1 MINEGRT
8 IYFRLVEESDAAF
21 IHSLR
26 MDEQYNKYLSQVD
39 DDVEKQRQWITRY
52 KQREE
57 QNEEYYFIIHRK
69 DNNLPIGTLRIY
81 DFRPEENSFCWGSWI
96 LNENKTRYAALESA
110 MCVYEFAFG
119 ELGYNRCHM
128 DMRKENKG
136 VIAFHQR
143 FGIEIFDESE
153 IDYFAYLYKDSY
165 LKVRD
170 EFFSFLDSHRAQ

>member
-1 MINEGRT
+1 
-8 IYFRLVEESDAAF
+8 
-21 IHSLR
+21 
-26 MDEQYNKYLSQVD
+26 
-39 DDVEKQRQWITRY
+39 
-52 KQREE
+52 
-57 QNEEYYFIIHRK
+57 
-69 DNNLPIGTLRIY
+69 
-81 DFRPEENSFCWGSWI
+81 
-96 LNENKTRYAALESA
+96 

-143 FGIEIFDESE
+143 FGIEIFDESD

-170 EFFSFLDSHRAQ
+170 EFNSFLDSHIEQ